1 MCADN
6 WFTTITICKDM
17 YTLRQVYVVGTIK
30 SNKLD
35 TASGLVFRQNTK
47 VARGSHRCFI
57 SSTMPYLRILP
68 WKDTKVVH
76 MISTFPSDAHKVSRR
91 GAGGIAAQ
99 ISCSGIITNYTRGWE
114 ILIHSTSCCST
125 TLQTAFV

>member
-1 MCADN
+1 
-6 WFTTITICKDM
+6 M

-57 SSTMPYLRILP
+57 STTMPYLRILP

-76 MISTFPSDAHKVSRR
+76 MISTFPSDAHRS
-91 GAGGIAAQ
+91 AGGVRVVLRLKYQAPVLLQ
-99 ISCSGIITNYTRGWE
+99 TTLGGWE